1 MGSYIYEADLYSRI
15 IVRDGNLDKVDEIN
29 FEREI
34 YFFRQHGDYMFIGSN
49 HLLYG
54 PDLRKYKA
62 ETFALETTRALDM
75 PYSFSTVANNKL
87 LVITSKGT
95 PAYYSLEALDT
106 EDLQTIDD
114 IPLSTYTG
122 ADVNYY
128 NPVRYISETDSFL
141 IFAIAIASNNVYYIL
156 DKTTLDLVDT
166 VTAGRTEWVAFS
178 DSHYFKY
185 QESALPLNGH
195 LYRYTFAGGSAGYIG
210 GLPQTSGTAFRLGD
224 RLYIF
229 TANGDAIVDIPSFTL
244 VGVYEHSDVFV
255 RRLLPAIVHDNSF
268 LYIMGW
274 SEIVK
279 ATYDLTKVII
289 SPVEASSRVA
299 IGIHTKKP
307 ELGGNTFFGFNF

>member
-1 MGSYIYEADLYSRI
+1 
-15 IVRDGNLDKVDEIN
+15 
-29 FEREI
+29 
-34 YFFRQHGDYMFIGSN
+34 
-49 HLLYG
+49 
-54 PDLRKYKA
+54 LRKYKA
-62 ETFALETTRALDM
+62 ETFALETRRALDM

-128 NPVRYISETDSFL
+128 NPVEYISETDSFL
-141 IFAIAIASNNVYYIL
+141 IFAIAIASNKVYYIL
-156 DKTTLDLVDT
+156 DKTTLDLVET

-185 QESALPLNGH
+185 QESVIPLNGH
-195 LYRYTFAGGSAGYIG
+195 LFRYTFDGVSAGYIG

-299 IGIHTKKP
+299 IGIHTKP